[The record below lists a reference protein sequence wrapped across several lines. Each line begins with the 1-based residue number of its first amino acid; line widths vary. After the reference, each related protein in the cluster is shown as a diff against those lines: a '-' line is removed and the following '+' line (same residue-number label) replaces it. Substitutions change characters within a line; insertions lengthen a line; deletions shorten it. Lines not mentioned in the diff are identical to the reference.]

1 MKPDQLTQDLA
12 MIGRNAID
20 ALIAADKK
28 REDANEVKAQCR
40 ALKIADM
47 ASIGMVENHGW
58 KASDLIG
65 HYIFD
70 PELIASNDGL
80 EEAIEH
86 LLWRGL
92 CTRIARTT
100 WDGKYEEVEIV
111 IHE

>member
-1 MKPDQLTQDLA
+1 MKQPDQLTKDLA

-28 REDANEVKAQCR
+28 REDAAEVKAQCR

-58 KASDLIG
+58 KTSDLLG
-65 HYIFD
+65 HYVFNPD
-70 PELIASNDGL
+70 LIASNEDL

-92 CTRIARTT
+92 CTRIEKSDET
-100 WDGKYEEVEIV
+100 EIM
-111 IHE
+111 IHD